1 MSPVSHKVE
10 TVSIIVL
17 KFNWS
22 KFTHNKMSMLDGKAL
37 KAFSLFIWEH

>member
-22 KFTHNKMSMLDGKAL
+22 KFTHNNRTLSINAKSKSMK
-37 KAFSLFIWEH
+37 